1 MARSLIRSL
10 IERTIG
16 RYVETDMASLDVGLW
31 KGSVALTDLPLKK
44 KIFDDAGLPVVLE
57 QGEFSGEVAK
67 MVSFVK
73 IQHTR
78 IHTHARRSDHE
89 SENRCTVASF
99 VYTQCEDPSRW
110 GCGCTPPLRFD
121 VCSKIGLHLSCP

>member
-57 QGEFSGEVAK
+57 QGEFSGEVANDGK
-67 MVSFVK
+67 FRENSTHAHP
-73 IQHTR
+73 HTR
-78 IHTHARRSDHE
+78 
-89 SENRCTVASF
+89 
-99 VYTQCEDPSRW
+99 TQE
-110 GCGCTPPLRFD
+110 
-121 VCSKIGLHLSCP
+121 